1 MMQKCIEKKRTVYGF
16 AFFFIRKPFR
26 VPLHTNDREIVVAQS
41 LHYTIVAVLD
51 IGQRGSLQIHALM
64 MGAVYHKPLPV
75 KPVED
80 SARQGKGLMV
90 LISIRVLMA
99 VSGWQI
105 LMDVTTEENID
116 ELHSPADTKNRL
128 FFRYKGF
135 QDRKLQSVKN
145 RIKKTGTAVK
155 LTKQDGI
162 DIAATG
168 KEKSVIG

>member
-16 AFFFIRKPFR
+16 AFFFIRKPLR

-80 SARQGKGLMV
+80 SVRQSEGLMV

-99 VSGWQI
+99 ASGWQI
-105 LMDVTTEENID
+105 LMDITAKENVD

>member
-16 AFFFIRKPFR
+16 ASFFIRKPFR

-80 SARQGKGLMV
+80 SVRQSEGLMV

-99 VSGWQI
+99 ASGWQI
-105 LMDVTTEENID
+105 LMDITAKENVD

-128 FFRYKGF
+128 FSDTKAFRTESCSLSRTG
-135 QDRKLQSVKN
+135 S
-145 RIKKTGTAVK
+145 KKREPQ
-155 LTKQDGI
+155 L
-162 DIAATG
+162 
-168 KEKSVIG
+168 S

>member
-1 MMQKCIEKKRTVYGF
+1 
-16 AFFFIRKPFR
+16 
-26 VPLHTNDREIVVAQS
+26 
-41 LHYTIVAVLD
+41 
-51 IGQRGSLQIHALM
+51 M
-64 MGAVYHKPLPV
+64 MGAVYYKPIPV

-105 LMDVTTEENID
+105 LMNVTTEENVD

-155 LTKQDGI
+155 LTKQDWI
-162 DIAATG
+162 NVTAAG
-168 KEKSVIG
+168 KEKGIIG

>member
-1 MMQKCIEKKRTVYGF
+1 MMQKCIKKKRTVYGF

-26 VPLHTNDREIVVAQS
+26 VPLYTNDREIVVAQS

-80 SARQGKGLMV
+80 SARQRKGLMV

-105 LMDVTTEENID
+105 LMNVSAKENID
-116 ELHSPADTKNRL
+116 KLHALADSKNRL

-155 LTKQDGI
+155 LTKQDWI
-162 DIAATG
+162 NVTAAG
-168 KEKSVIG
+168 KEKGVIG